1 MDLSDKIC
9 IVTGGSRGIGKS
21 ICIELAKAGATVV
34 VNFFSNENAAREVV
48 EEIRAMGRKADA
60 YKADVS
66 NYEQAVKMADDVY
79 GKFGKIDILVNNAG
93 ITRDTLLLRMSEKD
107 WDDVINTNLKGI
119 YNTTKGTVKYMI
131 KQREGR
137 IINIASIVGIYGN
150 AGQANYAAAKA
161 GIIGFTKALAKE
173 LGSRGITVNAIAPGF
188 IKTDMT
194 SSLIDKNPSIE
205 DRIPMKR
212 LGIPEDVAGAVAFL
226 ASKKASYITG
236 QVIAIDGGLTL

>member
-34 VNFFSNENAAREVV
+34 VNFFSNESAAREVV

-79 GKFGKIDILVNNAG
+79 GKFGKIDVLVNNAG

-119 YNTTKGTVKYMI
+119 YNTTKGTVKYMV

-150 AGQANYAAAKA
+150 AGQVNYAAAKA

-194 SSLIDKNPSIE
+194 SSLIDKNPSME

-212 LGIPEDVAGAVAFL
+212 LGVPEDVAGAVAFL
-226 ASKKASYITG
+226 ASEKASYITG

>member
-34 VNFFSNENAAREVV
+34 VNFFSNESAAREVV

-79 GKFGKIDILVNNAG
+79 GKFGKIDVLVNNAG

-119 YNTTKGTVKYMI
+119 YNTTKGTVKYMV

-150 AGQANYAAAKA
+150 AGQVNYAAAKA

-194 SSLIDKNPSIE
+194 SALIDKNPSME